1 MYQQAAWVISVV
13 FILFV
18 IFVFLYVVAHSGQR
32 SEYEPIQK
40 KGYRIRNVWFLVVIA
55 AMGLATFYTLR
66 DLPFERPAHAADPTV
81 VQVEAR
87 QFGFVLS
94 RNEFRVGEPIAFQV
108 TSVDVNHGVGIYDEN
123 MELLAQ
129 TQAMPKYT
137 NTMYYTFEKPGTYQV
152 LCLEYCGIGHHVMT
166 ATITVVPS
174 QEGEGKKWKRTFGR

>member
-1 MYQQAAWVISVV
+1 MYQQAAWIISVV
-13 FILFV
+13 LILFV

-32 SEYEPIQK
+32 VEYEPIQK
-40 KGYRIRNVWFLVVIA
+40 KGYRIRNVWFLAAIA

-66 DLPFERPAHAADPTV
+66 DLPFERPAHAANPTV
-81 VQVEAR
+81 VQVKAR

-108 TSVDVNHGVGIYDEN
+108 TSGDVNHGVGIYDEN

-137 NTMYYTFEKPGTYQV
+137 NPIYYTFEKPGTYQV

-166 ATITVVPS
+166 ATITVVPA
-174 QEGEGKKWKRTFGR
+174 QEGEGK